1 MTEIDVERMVVAAVM
16 LDGRMMRAAA
26 GACTPS
32 DFADHRLGQLFA
44 GMASMLAAREP
55 IDVITVSGHLM
66 GWGVRGID
74 AADLHL
80 WVSEV
85 PTAANVAFYGEQ
97 VRRGAMQR
105 GASVIA
111 ARIRDGLTEM
121 GPEPVITRAIGELR
135 ELQEQHAVDEL
146 EAVTLDQLLHAD
158 VEYDWVI
165 DGLLERKD
173 RLMITGAEGGGKSTL
188 IRQLA
193 ITAASGIHPF
203 REYPIAPARVLV
215 VDAENTAVQWGRE
228 TRKWARSADQLG
240 ASDPNQNMHVAC
252 VRRVDLTADRDLAM
266 VHRLVDTYTPDVLFI
281 GPLYRLATKLNN
293 DDEAAPLLAA
303 LDTLR
308 DRGLALVIEAHA
320 GHATNQ
326 SGERDLRPRGSS
338 QLMGW
343 PEFGYG
349 LRRNRRNPLHVDMVR
364 WRGDRDARG
373 WPAKLGK
380 SHLPPGSENGQRWPW
395 RPVD

>member
-1 MTEIDVERMVVAAVM
+1 MTETNIVDVERMVVAAIL
-16 LDGRMMRAAA
+16 LDGRVLRDAASV
-26 GACTPS
+26 CTPG
-32 DFADHRLGQLFA
+32 DFHEPRLGQIFA
-44 GMASMLAAREP
+44 GMCRMFADGEP
-55 IDVITVSGHLM
+55 IDAITVSGHLKAWKV
-66 GWGVRGID
+66 GGVDFVTLSR
-74 AADLHL
+74 
-80 WVSEV
+80 WTSEV
-85 PTAANVAFYGEQ
+85 PTAANVAFYAEQ
-97 VRRGAMQR
+97 VRAAAMERGA
-105 GASVIA
+105 VKIA
-111 ARIRDGLTEM
+111 TRMRQGLTEL
-121 GPEPVITRAIGELR
+121 PVGRVLSRAVEDIH

-146 EAVTLDQLLHAD
+146 ETVTLNELLHAD
-158 VEYDWVI
+158 VEYDWTI

-193 ITAASGIHPF
+193 LAAASGIHPF
-203 REYPIAPARVLV
+203 REYPIEPARVLV
-215 VDAENTAVQWGRE
+215 VDAENTHTQWGRE
-228 TRKWARSADQLG
+228 TRKWAQSAEQLG
-240 ASDPNQNMHVAC
+240 AADPNERMHMSF
-252 VRRVDLTADRDLAM
+252 VRRMDLTTDRDLSM
-266 VHRLVDTYTPDVLFI
+266 VHRLVDRNEPDVLFI

-338 QLMGW
+338 QLLGW

-349 LRRNRRNPLHVDMVR
+349 LRRNRRNPMHVDVVR

-373 WPAKLGK
+373 WPSKLGRATV
-380 SHLPPGSENGQRWPW
+380 PGTQRWPW
-395 RPVD
+395 RPVDG